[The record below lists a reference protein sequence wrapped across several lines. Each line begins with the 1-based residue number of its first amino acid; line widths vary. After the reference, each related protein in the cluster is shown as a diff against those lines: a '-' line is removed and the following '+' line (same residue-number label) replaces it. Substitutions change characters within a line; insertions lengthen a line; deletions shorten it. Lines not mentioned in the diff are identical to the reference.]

1 MRERVLRGADIQ
13 PFKEGEPASSLA
25 KADEVVVIVRMSKN
39 DQTGKGK
46 LKNHYET
53 GDSVFCPVRALEAY
67 EKQAPQR
74 FGSGSAHLEPFFVW
88 DTGEPIQR
96 EEVTDLVRW
105 AVVAAGYNEGDAASH
120 SLRKGGATAIYQGT
134 GGNIEYTR
142 EFGGWASKS
151 EAVKAY
157 LYEGHEAQKGLSAK
171 YAKGPCCCN
180 HQQKD

>member
-67 EKQAPQR
+67 EK
-74 FGSGSAHLEPFFVW
+74 
-88 DTGEPIQR
+88 
-96 EEVTDLVRW
+96 
-105 AVVAAGYNEGDAASH
+105 
-120 SLRKGGATAIYQGT
+120 
-134 GGNIEYTR
+134 
-142 EFGGWASKS
+142 
-151 EAVKAY
+151 
-157 LYEGHEAQKGLSAK
+157 
-171 YAKGPCCCN
+171 
-180 HQQKD
+180 